1 MYVPEEFTQ
10 AESDILRRYF
20 TNLDQPVFALVNL
33 PEVVKGALFARYSR
47 SPRSLRRLFLDEFVG
62 ETPWAHLDI
71 AGPMWTNSDS
81 HWLQKGA
88 TAYGTRLLIDL
99 ALTFKRPGR

>member
-1 MYVPEEFTQ
+1 
-10 AESDILRRYF
+10 
-20 TNLDQPVFALVNL
+20 
-33 PEVVKGALFARYSR
+33 
-47 SPRSLRRLFLDEFVG
+47 LFLDEFVG
-62 ETPWAHLDI
+62 DTPWAHVDI